1 MKPKVKS
8 RIRLI
13 LDIILLILT
22 ISLFNQSLISMRYHE
37 IAGLVVIGIM
47 LVHIG
52 INIKTVRAMCSKF
65 TKIPSALKICLI
77 VDIMLFLTFIWF
89 GISGILCSKTILTNI
104 SSDNAIFKLYHMA
117 AGAIAIVLLGIHTGL
132 HIRRRPVKKT
142 LAIIL
147 TVIFVAAGA
156 YSAINSS
163 FVRWASIPFTTISQQ
178 DQNRPQKAER
188 PDNNDKGSSS
198 HPSEGEQRKPSS
210 DNTFTAQKLRDQAMY
225 LSIILALSMIT
236 YWPALPKHSKRRCVP
251 DNSKKI

>member
-1 MKPKVKS
+1 MKPKTKS
-8 RIRLI
+8 KLKII

-22 ISLFNQSLISMRYHE
+22 ISLFNKSLISMRYHE
-37 IAGLVVIGIM
+37 VAGLIVIGIM

-52 INIKTVRAMCSKF
+52 INIKTVRAMCVKF

-117 AGAIAIVLLGIHTGL
+117 AGSLALILLGIHIGL
-132 HIRRRPVKKT
+132 HICRRPMKKT

-147 TVIFVAAGA
+147 TVIFIAAGA

-163 FVRWASIPFTTISQQ
+163 FVRWASIPFTTMSQQ
-178 DQNRPQKAER
+178 DQERPQKAER
-188 PDNNDKGSSS
+188 PDNNDKGSGSR
-198 HPSEGEQRKPSS
+198 PSEDAQRKPSS
-210 DNTFTAQKLRDQAMY
+210 YNTFTAQKLKDPAMY

-236 YWPALPKHSKRRCVP
+236 YWPALPKNNKRRCVS